1 MFMRKKNPKANV
13 PQPEPA
19 RERVLEIDAATQ
31 GALTFKDPVNILIS
45 GRFEGT
51 LEASG
56 VLTVGSSARVKAQV
70 RSSRVVIL
78 GEMVGDVAA
87 TESLRIAA
95 GGRVIGDVRTPSLV
109 VEEGGVLHGEVIMIA
124 AVANASADARWV
136 ASEDLWDVDQLA
148 SYLSVERSMIF
159 EWADAGRLPGI
170 KDENGWHFDK
180 RKVDEWVT
188 SGRIG

>member
-1 MFMRKKNPKANV
+1 MFMRKKNPKSSV
-13 PQPEPA
+13 PPAEPA
-19 RERVLEIDAATQ
+19 REKVLEIDAATQ
-31 GALTFKDPVNILIS
+31 GALTFRDPVNILIS

-56 VLTVGSSARVKAQV
+56 VLTIGSSARVKARIQ
-70 RSSRVVIL
+70 STRVVVL

-87 TESLRIAA
+87 AESLRIAA
-95 GGRVIGDVRTPSLV
+95 GGRVIGDVRTPSLI
-109 VEEGGVLHGEVIMIA
+109 VEEGGILHGEVIMIA
-124 AVANASADARWV
+124 AVPNVSIDARWV

-148 SYLSVERSMIF
+148 AYLAVERSMIF

-170 KDENGWHFDK
+170 KDDNGWHFDK

>member
-1 MFMRKKNPKANV
+1 MFMRKKNP
-13 PQPEPA
+13 QPARPSAEIP

-51 LEASG
+51 LDAAGSI
-56 VLTVGSSARVKAQV
+56 TVGEKAQV
-70 RSSRVVIL
+70 KARLKSDRLVIL
-78 GEMVGDVAA
+78 GEMVGDVIAA
-87 TESLRIAA
+87 DSLKICA
-95 GGRVIGDVRTPSLV
+95 GGRLVGDVRTPNLI
-109 VEEGGVLHGEVIMIA
+109 VEPGAVLHGDVSMI
-124 AVANASADARWV
+124 VSADRMPADSRLV
-136 ASEDLWDVDQLA
+136 LSEDLWGVDQLA
-148 SYLSVERSMIF
+148 AYLSVERSMIF